1 MLNNIKQNNSV
12 SLMFAFKV
20 ALDREEYLKCKEIK
34 EELMLRKSIG
44 KLNNEIIEAT
54 EVSYKSG
61 AIKYNDVQHEV
72 FMEMLEEIKNIQGVP
87 G

>member
-1 MLNNIKQNNSV
+1 
-12 SLMFAFKV
+12 MFAFKV

-34 EELMLRKSIG
+34 EELMRRKSIG

-61 AIKYNDVQHEV
+61 MKKYNDVQYEV
-72 FMEMLEEIKNIQGVP
+72 FMEMLEEIKNLQGVP